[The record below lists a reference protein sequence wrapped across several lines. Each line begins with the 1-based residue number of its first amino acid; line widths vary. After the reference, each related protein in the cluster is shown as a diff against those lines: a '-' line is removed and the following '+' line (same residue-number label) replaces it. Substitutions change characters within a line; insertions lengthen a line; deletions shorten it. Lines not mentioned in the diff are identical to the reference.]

1 MVAARKGK
9 TGIAVGNVIGSCLFN
24 AFLVLGVSA
33 LVRPLPFGDIG
44 AVDLLTLTGAS
55 LLFWLFGCFFGR
67 RTITRAKAPCSP
79 SPTSPTSLTSASKVV
94 AILAILAILAFLAG

>member
-44 AVDLLTLTGAS
+44 AVALLTLTY
-55 LLFWLFGCFFGR
+55 
-67 RTITRAKAPCSP
+67 
-79 SPTSPTSLTSASKVV
+79 
-94 AILAILAILAFLAG
+94 LAYLAYLCL

>member
-67 RTITRAKAPCSP
+67 RTITRAEGAL
-79 SPTSPTSLTSASKVV
+79 LTLTY
-94 AILAILAILAFLAG
+94 LAYLAYLAYLCL

>member
-67 RTITRAKAPCSP
+67 RTNTRAEGAL
-79 SPTSPTSLTSASKVV
+79 LTLTY
-94 AILAILAILAFLAG
+94 LAYLAYLCL